1 MIMHTPSPDPA
12 SISFGLSLEQDRRSC
27 ATYLRLL
34 GRSEFA
40 ELFSS
45 RLSSEEIDALVDLTA
60 QLMRTHLSKQ
70 EYHQEFLAGS

>member
-1 MIMHTPSPDPA
+1 MHTPPADPA
-12 SISFGLSLEQDRRSC
+12 TISFGLSLEEDRHSC

-45 RLSSEEIDALVDLTA
+45 RLTSEEIDALVDLTT
-60 QLMRTHLSKQ
+60 QLMRAHLSEQ
-70 EYHQEFLAGS
+70 EYHREFLGSG